1 VQNKRTSKNPVKYK
15 RHNPLLKGLITCT
28 HCGKTVTWQKQKGK
42 LYGSCQRLTKAC
54 RSQKFLKEVEANA
67 VIEQILDDL
76 VSPSQAVVSWLTE
89 LLRSDFSTEID
100 AGEEA
105 AKAINMR
112 ISRLNKM
119 DEMLYDDKL
128 SGEVSIERYKEK
140 HTAFQ
145 EEIDELKNKLG
156 GVDEAYKTK
165 YMEGISIIE
174 LTQVAKKQFLDPN
187 IDNDDKR
194 SILTKLFESITL
206 ENDSVSVKYTKL
218 AQAIAR
224 KSGQTRRIYANA

>member
-1 VQNKRTSKNPVKYK
+1 
-15 RHNPLLKGLITCT
+15 
-28 HCGKTVTWQKQKGK
+28 
-42 LYGSCQRLTKAC
+42 
-54 RSQKFLKEVEANA
+54 
-67 VIEQILDDL
+67 
-76 VSPSQAVVSWLTE
+76 
-89 LLRSDFSTEID
+89 
-100 AGEEA
+100 
-105 AKAINMR
+105 MR

-128 SGEVSIERYKEK
+128 SGDVSIERYKEK
-140 HTAFQ
+140 HAAFQ

-156 GVDEAYKTK
+156 GVDEAYKAK

-187 IDNDDKR
+187 IDNDDKQ

-224 KSGQTRRIYANA
+224 KSGQTRRIYANT